1 MVGGAARR
9 PPPGP
14 LPAPRGPVKISRGAP
29 FPYEASVTDQHVL
42 REQRDGVM
50 TLTLNRP
57 DVLNSCNRPMVAEL
71 RAAFDAAA
79 HDDAVR
85 AVLLTGAGRA
95 FCAGQDLAEAVPSEP
110 APQPE
115 IADLV
120 EGYNALIR
128 AMRALEK
135 PVVAAVNGVAAGAGA
150 NIALA
155 CDIVL
160 AAESASFLQAFAK
173 IGLIPDNGGTFF
185 LPRLVGMARATSLAM
200 LAEKVTAAQAVEWG
214 MIYRAVPNDAL
225 LAAARELATQLA
237 TQPTRGLGLIKR
249 ALNASLANDL
259 SAQLDVERELQREAG
274 RTEDY
279 LEGVRAFQAKR
290 APKFVGR

>member
-1 MVGGAARR
+1 MSDR
-9 PPPGP
+9 
-14 LPAPRGPVKISRGAP
+14 S
-29 FPYEASVTDQHVL
+29 TL
-42 REQRDGVM
+42 REVQAGVM
-50 TLTLNRP
+50 TITLNRP
-57 DVLNSCNRPMVAEL
+57 DVLNSCTREMVAEL
-71 RAAFDAAA
+71 RDAFGAAA
-79 HDDAVR
+79 ADGSVR

-95 FCAGQDLAEAVPSEP
+95 FCAGQDLAEAMP
-110 APQPE
+110 APPTPAPD

-120 EGYNALIR
+120 EGYNGLIR

-160 AAESASFLQAFAK
+160 AADSASFIQAFAK

-200 LAEKVTAAQAVEWG
+200 LAEKVPAAQAVEWG
-214 MIYRAVPNDAL
+214 MIYRAVPAAAL
-225 LAAARELATQLA
+225 LDEARTLAAQLA

-249 ALNASLANDL
+249 ALNASLTNDL
-259 SAQLDVERELQREAG
+259 SAQLDVERDLQREAG
-274 RTEDY
+274 RSADY
-279 LEGVRAFQAKR
+279 VEGVRAFQEKR
-290 APKFVGR
+290 APRFVGG

>member
-1 MVGGAARR
+1 M
-9 PPPGP
+9 
-14 LPAPRGPVKISRGAP
+14 
-29 FPYEASVTDQHVL
+29 TDQYIVREL
-42 REQRDGVM
+42 RGGVM
-50 TLTLNRP
+50 TITLNRP
-57 DVLNSCNRPMVAEL
+57 DVLNSCNRAMVAEL
-71 RAAFDAAA
+71 RAAFDEAAA
-79 HDDAVR
+79 RDAVR

-95 FCAGQDLAEAVPSEP
+95 FCAGQDLAEAVPPEP
-110 APQPE
+110 EPVPE
-115 IADLV
+115 IADIV

-160 AAESASFLQAFAK
+160 AAESASFIQAFAK
-173 IGLIPDNGGTFF
+173 IGLVPDNGGTFF

-200 LAEKVTAAQAVEWG
+200 LGDRVSAAQAVEWG
-214 MIYRAVPNDAL
+214 MIYRAVPADSL
-225 LAAARELATQLA
+225 PGAARELAAHLA

-259 SAQLDVERELQREAG
+259 SAQLDVERDLQREAG
-274 RTEDY
+274 GTADY

-290 APKFVGR
+290 APTFVGR